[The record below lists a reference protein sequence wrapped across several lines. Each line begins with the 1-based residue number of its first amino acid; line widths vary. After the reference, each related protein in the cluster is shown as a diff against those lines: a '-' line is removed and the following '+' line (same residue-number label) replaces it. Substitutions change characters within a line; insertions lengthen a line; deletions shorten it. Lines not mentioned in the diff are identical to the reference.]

1 MQKRKTISKK
11 TRQFVYD
18 KLGGHCAYCGK
29 KIEIKDMQIDHVYP
43 LKLQY
48 KTFDDLDVVENM
60 LPACRKCN
68 RYKYTLTLSKF
79 RKRIEEL
86 TENLERNSVAYRNA
100 VSFNQVIPNKHK
112 QEFYFEKVGFE
123 IDKRYLK

>member
-1 MQKRKTISKK
+1 MRKRKTISKE
-11 TRQFVYD
+11 TRQLVYD

-48 KTFDDLDVVENM
+48 KTFDNLDVVENM

-68 RYKYTLTLSKF
+68 RYKYTLTLNKF

-100 VSFNQVIPNKHK
+100 VSFNQIIPNKHK
-112 QEFYFEKVGFE
+112 QEFYFEKVGFKV
-123 IDKRYLK
+123 DNRYIR